1 MYDNKDQRILS
12 NMNFRKSATISK
24 ILKIKTIQHLN
35 TSGNFRNK
43 YSFFRE
49 WEGKTSI
56 YMGLWPL
63 DFKSY
68 IGWAKEHKWTNFFF
82 GHVYLKYL
90 NYRLHVHVL
99 WDGRGSFLRIQL
111 TPANSYL
118 TLTQTKIDFP
128 WISVTHLL

>member
-12 NMNFRKSATISK
+12 NMYFRKSTTISK

-43 YSFFRE
+43 YSFSE
-49 WEGKTSI
+49 NGKEKHAFIWVYGPWISKVIQVGPKNISQPT
-56 YMGLWPL
+56 
-63 DFKSY
+63 
-68 IGWAKEHKWTNFFF
+68 FFF